1 MELTS
6 GVPDID
12 RDAESIPTTDDRVD
26 LARMRRARRVRQLGV
41 AILTAVLALGV
52 LGWLGVREGSTSAVG
67 GGYELEVDY
76 PRLTRPGLAVPLSIT
91 VRKAGGF
98 DGPVTITITQEY
110 MGLFDLNG
118 LFPDPDAATADG
130 DLLEWEFDPPDGD
143 QLKVLIDTRTG
154 PNTQRGK
161 RGEVAVLED
170 GEPVVSVRFRTS
182 VLP

>member
-12 RDAESIPTTDDRVD
+12 RDAESLPTTDDRID
-26 LARMRRARRVRQLGV
+26 LPRMRRARRVRQLGV
-41 AILTAVLALGV
+41 AVLTGILALGI
-52 LGWLGVREGSTSAVG
+52 LGLLGVREGSTSAVG

-76 PRLTRPGLAVPLSIT
+76 PRITRPGLAVPLSIT

-110 MGLFDLNG
+110 LSLFDLNG
-118 LFPDPDAATADG
+118 LFPDPDKATADG
-130 DLLEWEFDPPDGD
+130 DDLEWEFEPPAGDP
-143 QLKVLIDTRTG
+143 LKVLVDTRTG
-154 PNTQRGK
+154 PTTQPGK
-161 RGEVAVLED
+161 RGVVAVVDD
-170 GEPVVSVRFRTS
+170 GTPVVSVRFRTT